1 MVDLCTP
8 GPHCLSRTS
17 PPTILAP
24 QISTQRKVNIYNVLQ
39 EVIQQEGELEERCVQ
54 RLVAIASKEMRGM
67 LEVAGVLPYSPVP
80 PQGLGSGG
88 PMGCPRPLCRAL
100 TGTTA
105 GWGRPGEPSGAG
117 AGEEQELLG
126 RPRVLLPCPADGGLR
141 EGRGGQRHPGGLVPK
156 PLQLGHV

>member
-1 MVDLCTP
+1 MDLCAP

-39 EVIQQEGELEERCVQ
+39 EVIQQEGELEERCVR

-67 LEVAGVLPYSPVP
+67 LEVAGVLPCPPAP

-88 PMGCPRPLCRAL
+88 ASGMPEASVPCAHGDHSRL
-100 TGTTA
+100 G
-105 GWGRPGEPSGAG
+105 GPGEPSGAG